1 MKQIAQFLSIRVQVL
16 IVLLAFA
23 QAVFAY
29 PGEIV
34 KSLAT
39 PGDFPTGL
47 CFFEDELVIADR
59 KTDKLYFINPQSG
72 AIERHLSSPAYW
84 PMGLAYDGNSLWC
97 VDIKG
102 GIPLAE
108 NYQGIAYKLDV
119 KSGEI
124 LHRIDLPCKMP
135 IGLTFDG
142 EYLWVID
149 DASDKIIQ
157 VSTAD
162 GTTIKSFAAPS
173 RKPQGLTFDGTY
185 LWLSD
190 RGTDEIYMISPE
202 TGKVLLITDAP
213 GKYAR
218 GMAWDGSH
226 LWNVDWLDKKI
237 HQLVRS
243 DEDLFRRTNEK
254 TAEISYIHQATN
266 FGPGKVTQLD
276 VHFAMAENRDN
287 QELLSE
293 IQFSEKPTDFPT
305 DQWGQKTAHF
315 HMKNLKAGETHDLEM
330 SANVKV
336 WDVRYF
342 IFPDKVGPLN
352 EIPEDVNARFLSDNE
367 KYQMTHPVIQNAVE
381 EAVGDEDNPYW
392 IARNIYDYLMPHLY
406 YEMTGGWNTAPTV
419 LDRGNG
425 SCSEYAFV
433 YIAMCRAAGLPARYV
448 GSVVLRGDDVSND
461 DVFHRWVEVY
471 LPNYGWIPVDPS
483 GGDQNSPRS
492 QADYFGHLA
501 NRFFIT
507 TQGGGGSESM
517 AWTYNSNFHYQSE
530 PKTHLVIEYFADW
543 RVVE

>member
-1 MKQIAQFLSIRVQVL
+1 MKQIAQFLSFRMQFF
-16 IVLLAFA
+16 IVFIAFSQLAFS
-23 QAVFAY
+23 Y
-29 PGEIV
+29 PGEII
-34 KSLAT
+34 KSFPT
-39 PGDFPTGL
+39 PGDFPSGL
-47 CFFEDELVIADR
+47 CFVEDELVLADR
-59 KTDKLYFINPQSG
+59 KTDKLYFINPETGLVQRS
-72 AIERHLSSPAYW
+72 IPSPAYW
-84 PMGLAYDGNSLWC
+84 PMGLAYDGDYIWC

-108 NYQGIAYKLDV
+108 NYRGVAFKIDKN
-119 KSGEI
+119 SGEI
-124 LHRIDLPCKMP
+124 LQRIDLPCKMP
-135 IGLTFDG
+135 IGLTYDG
-142 EYLWVID
+142 KYLWVVD

-157 VSTAD
+157 LSTTD
-162 GTTIKSFAAPS
+162 GTTIQSFPAPS
-173 RKPQGLTFDGTY
+173 GKPQGITFDGTY
-185 LWLSD
+185 LWVSD

-202 TGKVLLITDAP
+202 TGKVLLITDTP

-243 DEDLFRRTNEK
+243 DEDLFRRTNDK
-254 TAEISYIHQATN
+254 TAEISYSHQATN
-266 FGPGKVTQLD
+266 FGPGKVTQLN
-276 VHFAMAENRDN
+276 VHCAIAENRDN

-293 IQFSEKPTDFPT
+293 IQFSEKPTDFPI

-315 HMKNLKAGETHDLEM
+315 HVENLKAGEIYEIEM
-330 SANVKV
+330 SAKVKV

-342 IFPDKVGPLN
+342 IFPDKVGKIN
-352 EIPEDVNARFLSDNE
+352 EIPEDVKARFLANND
-367 KYQMTHPVIQNAVE
+367 KYQITHPVIQNAVK
-381 EAVGDEDNPYW
+381 EAVGDEKNPYW
-392 IARNIYDYLMPHLY
+392 IARNIYNYLMPRLY

-425 SCSEYAFV
+425 SCSEYSFV
-433 YIAMCRAAGLPARYV
+433 YISMCRAAGLPARYV

-483 GGDQNSPRS
+483 GGDQNSPRN

-517 AWTYNSNFHYQSE
+517 AWTYNSNFYYQSE
-530 PKTHLVIEYFADW
+530 PKTQLVVEYFADW
-543 RVVE
+543 RVID